1 MGKNGGVNLSLLLRE
16 AAGRA
21 PQKPALISPDGS
33 VLTYEHLDRLADGV
47 AAGLGSAGIAR
58 GDRVLVLLPNSPEFV
73 ALYYG
78 CLRAGAIVVPLNP
91 GLSDPEIQKIASD
104 SGAKGSIAEG
114 RSVAGITDIPHA
126 DWFDGSGNPIEDAVV
141 TGDDVAMLVYTSG
154 TTGEPKGV
162 ILSHGNLR
170 SNLDQQMA
178 VDDGE
183 VTEDDVILLA
193 LPFFHI
199 FGLNVALGLS
209 VANAATGVLT
219 GSFDPV
225 DVLRSIQDNKITVIF
240 GAPPL
245 YIGLISTPGAD
256 QYDLSSVRLA
266 VSGAAARAP
275 EILNGVRE
283 LFTVDI
289 YEGYGLTETSPALS
303 SNRVGETPRPG
314 SIGRAI
320 PGVELRLVDENGE
333 EVELGD
339 PGEIEVRGPNVFKG
353 YWNRED
359 ETAAVFRDGWFRT
372 GDVAVIDEE
381 GYLYLVDRKRDLIIV
396 SGFNVFPSE
405 VEHALEENPKVF
417 EAAVI
422 GVPHPYTGES
432 VSAYVIL
439 AEGETADEA
448 ELLADVETRLARF
461 KCPKTIEIVDSLP
474 HLLTGKVLRR
484 ALRT

>member
-21 PQKPALISPDGS
+21 AQKAALITPDGATLS
-33 VLTYEHLDRLADGV
+33 YEGLDALADAVAVGLTTSGV
-47 AAGLGSAGIAR
+47 SP
-58 GDRVLVLLPNSPEFV
+58 GDRVLVMLPNGTDFV

-91 GLSDPEIQKIASD
+91 GLSDPELTKIVSD
-104 SGAKGSIAEG
+104 SGAAGLIASN
-114 RSVAGITDIPHA
+114 RSVPGVPSLPYA
-126 DWFDGSGNPIEDAVV
+126 DWLREPGTRFEDASVSS
-141 TGDDVAMLVYTSG
+141 DDVAMLVYTSG

-162 ILSHGNLR
+162 VLSHGNLR

-183 VTEDDVILLA
+183 VGEDDVILLA

-209 VANAATGVLT
+209 VANAATGVLM

-225 DVLRSIQDNKITVIF
+225 DVLRSIQENKISVIF

-266 VSGAAARAP
+266 VSGAAALAP
-275 EILNGVRE
+275 EILNGFRE

-289 YEGYGLTETSPALS
+289 YEGYGLTETAPALS
-303 SNRVGETPRPG
+303 TNRVGETPRPG

-320 PGVELRLVDENGE
+320 PGIELRLVDESGE

-359 ETAAVFRDGWFRT
+359 DTAAVFHDGWFRT
-372 GDVAVIDEE
+372 GDVAVVDEE
-381 GYLYLVDRKRDLIIV
+381 GYLYLVDRKRDLVIV

-405 VEHALEENPKVF
+405 VEHALEENLKVM

-422 GVPHPYTGES
+422 GIPHPYTGES
-432 VSAYVIL
+432 ISAYVVL
-439 AEGETADEA
+439 NEGEQADEA

-461 KCPKTIEIVDSLP
+461 KCPKTIEIVESLP
-474 HLLTGKVLRR
+474 HLLTGKVLKR